1 MEKILDS
8 NKPFEGKKKARWNK
22 DISKKKTQRNIS
34 SKEVLNSYNIGKPW
48 FDHEE

>member
-22 DISKKKTQRNIS
+22 DISKKKTKKYFLQGS
-34 SKEVLNSYNIGKPW
+34 FK
-48 FDHEE
+48 

>member
-22 DISKKKTQRNIS
+22 DISKKKNKKIFSPR
-34 SKEVLNSYNIGKPW
+34 K
-48 FDHEE
+48 F